1 MENKKGVLVILSGP
15 SGAGKGTVCHGVRKR
30 IENIKYSI
38 SATTRKPRKIERDG
52 REYFF
57 LTREEFEDKIEKKQ
71 FLEWAVVYDNYY
83 GTPKDYVEGLLEQGY
98 DCILE
103 IDPQGALQV
112 KENNEDAIFIFIA
125 PPSMEELRNRIVS
138 RGTENNEE
146 IDKRLGN
153 AEKEFANLPKYDYV
167 IINDDLDEAVKKVEA
182 IMTAEKCKVK
192 KNIAIMEIAKQ
203 GEK

>member
-1 MENKKGVLVILSGP
+1 MEKKKGVLVILSGP
-15 SGAGKGTVCHGVRKR
+15 SGAGKGTVCHRVRQR
-30 IENIKYSI
+30 VENIKYSI
-38 SATTRKPRKIERDG
+38 SATTRQPRKIERDG

-57 LTREEFEDKIEKKQ
+57 LSREEFEEKIEKKQ

-83 GTPKDYVEGLLEQGY
+83 GTPKEYVEGLLDQGF

-138 RGTENNEE
+138 RGTENRDE
-146 IDKRLGN
+146 IEKRLGN

-167 IINDDLDEAVKKVEA
+167 IINDDLEEAVNKVEA
-182 IMTAEKCKVK
+182 IMIAEKCKIK
-192 KNIAIMEIAKQ
+192 KNLAIMEIAK
-203 GEK
+203 